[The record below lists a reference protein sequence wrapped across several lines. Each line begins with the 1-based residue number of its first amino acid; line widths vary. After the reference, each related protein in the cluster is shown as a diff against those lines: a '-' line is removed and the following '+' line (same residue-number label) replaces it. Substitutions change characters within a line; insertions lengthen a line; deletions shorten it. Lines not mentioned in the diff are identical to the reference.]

1 MPVRFSA
8 CVAMFY
14 ATISMASAASIT
26 SVLSGQGKDVIS
38 LEGRIESGDYQRLV
52 SLILDAVGSKRG
64 VEAVRLN
71 SPGGELT
78 EAIGMAAAVKAAKTT
93 TVVVS
98 GATCASACFVVF
110 SAGDGKAVGQ
120 GAKIGV
126 HGVSKDGRETD
137 DAKTQTVNM
146 ARIVNDLGVP
156 HGIVGK
162 MVLTP
167 PNQTVWLTPDDLQSM
182 NVKITGGPSWQETW
196 SRAAEISRQQNGA
209 DYLRRLCSQNTCANA
224 VHYIDK
230 EGFEIR
236 VMFVEDGNSKV
247 FRREVCRTDKQRNF
261 RSCHNSDT
269 LEKWRDQK
277 TTDGSWKRVG
287 GE

>member
-8 CVAMFY
+8 CVAVLC
-14 ATISMASAASIT
+14 ATIGMASAASIT
-26 SVLSGQGKDVIS
+26 SVISGEGKTVIS
-38 LEGRIESGDYQRLV
+38 VEGKIEAGDYQRFV
-52 SLILDAVGSKRG
+52 SMTLGAVGKRG

-71 SPGGELT
+71 SPGGDLA

-93 TVVVS
+93 TVVVN

-110 SAGDGKAVGQ
+110 SGGDAKAAGR

-126 HGVSKDGRETD
+126 HGASRDGRETD

-167 PNQTVWLTPDDLQSM
+167 PDQTVWLTPDDLRSM
-182 NVKITGGPSWQETW
+182 NVKITDAPSCDASHLREWPRSKPGAGPF
-196 SRAAEISRQQNGA
+196 
-209 DYLRRLCSQNTCANA
+209 A
-224 VHYIDK
+224 VPVSGTHI
-230 EGFEIR
+230 
-236 VMFVEDGNSKV
+236 N
-247 FRREVCRTDKQRNF
+247 RTF
-261 RSCHNSDT
+261 T
-269 LEKWRDQK
+269 LP
-277 TTDGSWKRVG
+277 G
-287 GE
+287 